1 MKKTLDWNK
10 YLDKAAEAVSEGVV
24 LLKNENNALP
34 LDPSE
39 EIALFG
45 RMQLHYY
52 KSGMG
57 SGGMVNVTKV
67 TGILDGLLEAG
78 ARVNDELL
86 GAYKKWDGENPVKDE
101 ESWGNAKW
109 SQEEMPLDDALAEKI
124 AGQTDTA
131 VAVIARTAGEE
142 MDNTCERGSY
152 LLSEGEKQMLVTVRK
167 HFKKLIV
174 LLNTGNIIDMS
185 EIMEI
190 SPDAVM
196 YVWQGGMTG
205 GTGTAQVL
213 LGKSPSGK
221 LPDTIAYSISD
232 YPSDK
237 YFGNKEKN
245 FYSEDIYVGYRY
257 FETFAPERVMFP
269 FGFGLSY
276 TDFEVNVTASKID
289 GAAAKFSVSVKNTGE
304 YEGKEVVQLYYS
316 APCGKLGQPARQLAA
331 FEKTDS
337 LKPGEEQTLV
347 LSVKINDLCSYDDSG
362 VTGHRFCYV
371 LEEGAYGFYIGTDSR
386 SCEKAGEY
394 VLDKLC
400 VVHECTSA
408 MAPVESFKRMKSD
421 NGRLVFEDVP
431 VMSYDENAVR
441 KAAQPEELP
450 YTGDKGI
457 KLADVLSGKYPMD
470 EFIAQLSDED
480 LAAMI
485 RGEGMGSPK
494 VTPGTAAA
502 FGGVT
507 ERLKSF
513 GIPCV
518 CCDDGPSGMRLD
530 CGTKAFSLPNGTLLA
545 ATFNTKLMTELF
557 IYLGEEMA
565 ANKVD
570 CLLGPGMN
578 IHRHPLNGRNFEYFS
593 EDPYLTGIIAS
604 AQLAGL
610 KLSGVSGTIKHFCGN
625 NQETC
630 RRTADAIASERALR
644 EIYLK
649 GFRTAVMNGA
659 DSVMTTYGSV
669 NGLRTPVSYDLN
681 TVILRGEWGFD
692 GIVMT
697 DWWAAVNRRDEETS
711 LTDFAAM
718 AAAGND
724 LYMVCADGEK
734 QEGNTLEELKSGF
747 ITRGE
752 LQRNA
757 ADICRFVMNSM
768 AMKRMLGTADEIE
781 LINRPDEG
789 ESNEGEVEFFKVDGK
804 ASVSGENIRTS
815 KGGSHAFGVDV
826 TTLGRYKVKI
836 TASSTASETA
846 QLPVTVFC
854 MGSSIGT
861 FTWNGTGG
869 APVSFETDTFFF
881 SRFITMR
888 LYFAQ
893 GGLDI
898 ISLDF
903 ELIEPGSMQ

>member
-1 MKKTLDWNK
+1 MKKILDWNK

-24 LLKNENNALP
+24 LLKNENDVLP
-34 LDPSE
+34 LDKSK

-78 ARVNDELL
+78 AKVNSDLL
-86 GAYKKWDGENPVKDE
+86 EIYKKWDGENPTKDE

-109 SQEEMPLDDALAEKI
+109 SQEEMPIDDALAHRISE
-124 AGQTDTA
+124 QTDTA

-152 LLSEGEKQMLVTVRK
+152 MLSEEEKQMLITVRK
-167 HFKKLIV
+167 HFKKMIV

-185 EIMEI
+185 ELSEI
-190 SPDAVM
+190 APDAIM

-221 LPDTIAYSISD
+221 LPDTIAYSITD

-237 YFGNKEKN
+237 YFGNKERN
-245 FYSEDIYVGYRY
+245 FYTEDIYVGYRY
-257 FETFAPERVMFP
+257 FETFSPEKIMYP

-276 TDFEVNVTASKID
+276 TDFEVKVISADINDVTAS
-289 GAAAKFSVSVKNTGE
+289 FNVSVKNIGKS
-304 YEGKEVVQLYYS
+304 EGKEVVQLYYS
-316 APCGKLGQPARQLAA
+316 APCGKLGQPARQLCA

-337 LKPGEEQTLV
+337 LKPGESQTAT
-347 LSVKINDLCSYDDSG
+347 LSVNINELCSYDDSG

-371 LEEGAYGFYIGTDSR
+371 LEEGAYGFYIGTDSH
-386 SCEKAGEY
+386 SCTKAGEY
-394 VLDKLC
+394 VLGELK
-400 VVHECTSA
+400 VVRECTSA
-408 MAPVESFKRMKSD
+408 MAPVEKFQRMRSD

-431 VMSYDENAVR
+431 LMTYDENAVR
-441 KAAQPEELP
+441 KNAVPKELP
-450 YTGDKGI
+450 YSGDKGI
-457 KLADVLSGKYPMD
+457 KLSDVLSGKHTMD

-480 LAAMI
+480 LAAII

-502 FGGVT
+502 FGGIT

-513 GIPCV
+513 GIPCL

-530 CGTKAFSLPNGTLLA
+530 CGTKAFSLPNGTMLA
-545 ATFNTKLMTELF
+545 AAFNKKLMTELF
-557 IYLGEEMA
+557 AFLGEEMA

-593 EDPYLTGIIAS
+593 EDPYLTGITAQ

-610 KLSGVSGTIKHFCGN
+610 KASGVSGTIKHFCGN
-625 NQETC
+625 NQETN
-630 RRTADAIASERALR
+630 RRTVDNVISERALR
-644 EIYLK
+644 EIYLR
-649 GFRTAVMNGA
+649 GFEIAVKNNA
-659 DSVMTTYGSV
+659 DSIMTTYGPV
-669 NGLRTPVSYDLN
+669 NGIWTAGSYDLN
-681 TVILRGEWGFD
+681 TVILRDEWGFD

-697 DWWAAVNRRDEETS
+697 DWWAAINRRGGEPSPEDH
-711 LTDFAAM
+711 AAM

-734 QEGNTLEELKSGF
+734 QDGNTLEELKNGY

-757 ADICRFVMNSM
+757 ADICRFAMNSM
-768 AMKRMLGTADEIE
+768 AMKRLDGTADEIE
-781 LINRPDEG
+781 IANRPEEG
-789 ESNEGEVEFFKVDGK
+789 ETNEGNVEFFEVDRK
-804 ASVSGENIRTS
+804 AVLSGENIAVT
-815 KGGSHAFGVDV
+815 KGGSYAFGLDV
-826 TTLGRYKVKI
+826 KTLGKYKVKL
-836 TASSTASETA
+836 TASSEASDTA
-846 QLPVTVFC
+846 QLPVTVFS

-881 SRFITMR
+881 SRFVTMR

-893 GGLDI
+893 GGLKI
-898 ISLDF
+898 HSIEF
-903 ELIEPGSMQ
+903 ELCEPGSMF

>member
-1 MKKTLDWNK
+1 MKKILDWNK
-10 YLDKAAEAVSEGVV
+10 YLDKAAEAVSEGIV
-24 LLKNENNALP
+24 LLKNDNNALP
-34 LDPSE
+34 LYPSE

-67 TGILDGLLEAG
+67 TRILDGLIEAG
-78 ARVNDELL
+78 AKVNNELL
-86 GAYKKWDGENPVKDE
+86 EVYKKWDEENPVKDE
-101 ESWGNAKW
+101 ESWGKAKW
-109 SQEEMPLDDALAEKI
+109 SQEEMPLDDALAKRISE
-124 AGQTDTA
+124 QTDIA

-152 LLSEGEKQMLVTVRK
+152 MLSDGEKQMLVTVRK

-221 LPDTIAYSISD
+221 LSDTIAYSITD

-237 YFGNKEKN
+237 YFGNKERN
-245 FYSEDIYVGYRY
+245 FYTEDIYVGYRY

-276 TDFEVNVTASKID
+276 TSFDISVIKADID
-289 GAAAKFSVSVKNTGE
+289 DVSARFTVSVKNTGK

-316 APCGKLGQPARQLAA
+316 APCGRLGQPARQLCA

-337 LKPGEEQTLV
+337 LKPGAEQTLT
-347 LSVKINDLCSYDDSG
+347 LSVNINELCSYDDSG
-362 VTGHRFCYV
+362 VTGNRFCYV
-371 LEEGAYGFYIGTDSR
+371 LEEGAYGFYIGTDSH
-386 SCEKAGEY
+386 SCKKAGEY
-394 VLDKLC
+394 VLNELK
-400 VVHECTSA
+400 VVRECSSA
-408 MAPVESFKRMKSD
+408 MAPVEKFQRMKSD

-431 VMSYDENAVR
+431 LMSYDENGVR
-441 KAAQPEELP
+441 KAALPEELP

-457 KLADVLSGKYPMD
+457 KLADVLSGKNSMD

-480 LAAMI
+480 LAAII

-507 ERLKSF
+507 EQLKSF

-545 ATFNTKLMTELF
+545 STFNTKLMTELF
-557 IYLGEEMA
+557 AYLGEEMTV
-565 ANKVD
+565 NKVD

-593 EDPYLTGIIAS
+593 EDPYLTGIIAW
-604 AQLAGL
+604 AQLTGL
-610 KLSGVSGTIKHFCGN
+610 KMSGVSGTIKHFCGN

-630 RRTADAIASERALR
+630 RRTADAIVSERALR
-644 EIYLK
+644 EIYLR
-649 GFRTAVMNGA
+649 GFEIAVKNGA
-659 DSVMTTYGSV
+659 DSVMTTYGPV
-669 NGLRTPVSYDLN
+669 NGLWTAGRYDLN

-692 GIVMT
+692 GVVMT
-697 DWWAAVNRRDEETS
+697 DWWAAVNRRNGEPS

-734 QEGNTLEELKSGF
+734 QEGNTLEELKNGF

-781 LINRPDEG
+781 LINRPEEG
-789 ESNEGEVEFFKVDGK
+789 ETNEGTVEFFKVDGK
-804 ASVSGENIRTS
+804 ASLSGENIRVT
-815 KGGSHAFGVDV
+815 KGGSYVFGLDV
-826 TTLGRYKVKI
+826 VTFGRYKVKI
-836 TASSTASETA
+836 TASSNASETA

-869 APVSFETDTFFF
+869 APVAFETDTFFF
-881 SRFITMR
+881 SRFMTMR

-903 ELIEPGSMQ
+903 ELIQPESMQ